1 MNHSAYGLSTKY
13 AKESLGFLN
22 IINRKA
28 PNALSTFALLPLC
41 VLDPPPKEW
50 KRGPIDQAIA

>member
-41 VLDPPPKEW
+41 VLDPPPK
-50 KRGPIDQAIA
+50 